1 MRAIGPLFDWPCGMM
16 YRSPVLAALVAL
28 PSVLLAQPFRDTA
41 SFIKNPIIMVLIRGK
56 LYDAIIVGEDT
67 LPIINLP
74 AVEAVALK
82 SAKQRRAEA
91 KYLKL
96 VARVKKVL
104 PLARLAGERMR
115 VYESQMAGK
124 TKEERK
130 RMMKQVEKDI
140 RREFEDDVKR
150 LTWSEGQILLK
161 LIDRETGMVSYDL
174 IKYFRGGFTA
184 FIFQGVAKLFSQD
197 LKDDFDP
204 VKDDRMVEDIV
215 QKIERAEL

>member
-1 MRAIGPLFDWPCGMM
+1 LFDLRCCMNLKRLFLGLM
-16 YRSPVLAALVAL
+16 LALPMGLVA
-28 PSVLLAQPFRDTA
+28 QPYRDTV
-41 SFIKNPIIMVLIRGK
+41 SFIKDPIIMVLIQGK
-56 LYDAIIVGEDT
+56 LYDAIIVGDDT

-96 VARVKKVL
+96 VAKVKKVM
-104 PLARLAGERMR
+104 PLAKLAGERMR
-115 VYESQMAGK
+115 IYEAQMAGK

-140 RREFEDDVKR
+140 RREFEADVKR
-150 LTWSEGQILLK
+150 MSWSEGQILLK

-174 IKYFRGGFTA
+174 VKYFRGGFTA
-184 FIFQGVAKLFSQD
+184 FMFQGIAKIFSQD
-197 LKDDFDP
+197 LKDDYDP
-204 VKDDRMVEDIV
+204 EKDDKLIEGIV
-215 QKIERAEL
+215 QKIEKGEL